1 MLPPNH
7 SAGFSRDKRERQ
19 LLQHYR
25 SLSESDRYALLRFA
39 RFLAD
44 QPMSMDAKTDQG
56 REPVPEPRFEPAPEG
71 ENVIAA
77 IRRLSR
83 IYFMIDKDKMLH
95 ETTELMTQHVMQG
108 RPAGEVIAAL
118 ETLFSDH
125 YRSLAEE
132 SNPPDPAS

>member
-7 SAGFSRDKRERQ
+7 LAGLSRNRRERQ

-25 SLSESDRYALLRFA
+25 SLSESDRHALLRFA

-44 QPMSMDAKTDQG
+44 QPLSMDPKADRGK
-56 REPVPEPRFEPAPEG
+56 EPVPEPRSEPAPEG
-71 ENVIAA
+71 ESVIAA

-83 IYFMIDKDKMLH
+83 IYFMIDKDEMLH